1 MISLSNK
8 ENKQAWVLG
17 KVDRGDMTA
26 VKAGE
31 VLGLSERH
39 VRRLLAKY
47 RLGGPAALVHGNRGR
62 KPRHALSNTVRSQ
75 ISELAQGKY
84 AGFNHTH
91 FTEKLEG
98 EGTYVSCSSVRRIL
112 LEAGIK
118 SPRKRRAPKH
128 RSRRERRPQRG
139 MMLQIDGSHHDW
151 LEGRGPYLTL
161 VGAVDDATGEVPYA
175 EFREQED
182 AQGYFRL
189 LEGVIR
195 KQGVPL
201 SFYSDRH
208 GIFKRSRKEPL
219 SIEEELRG
227 EQGLTQFGRALKELE
242 IELILALSPQAKGRV
257 ERLWGTFQDRLVSEL
272 RLAGAKTMAE
282 ANEVLGEFLKSF
294 NKQFVIEPREKES
307 AYRSLSGKVRLSE
320 VLCFKYERTVAKD
333 NTVQLEWR
341 IIQIEPGPKGQSY
354 ARSRVIIH
362 EGMDGSL
369 GVYLKG
375 KRIAYEESVEESP
388 VLRVKDGMAKS
399 EAREVL
405 ETLSERKEQ
414 EANSGKIEKTERGNV
429 RRPAADHPW
438 RRAGLAA
445 MALRTEGRQG

>member
-1 MISLSNK
+1 MITLSK
-8 ENKQAWVLG
+8 RENKQAWVLG
-17 KVDRGDMTA
+17 KVDRGSMTA
-26 VKAGE
+26 VEAGE
-31 VLGLSERH
+31 VMGLSERH

-47 RLGGPAALVHGNRGR
+47 REGGPGALVHGNRGR
-62 KPRHALSNTVRSQ
+62 KPSHALSATVRSQ
-75 ISELAQGKY
+75 VSELAQSKY
-84 AGFNHTH
+84 VGFNHTH

-98 EGTYVSCSSVRRIL
+98 EGAYLSRSSVRRIL

-118 SPRKRRAPKH
+118 SPRKRRAAKH
-128 RSRRERRPQRG
+128 RSRRERRAQRG
-139 MMLQIDGSHHDW
+139 MMLQIDASHHDW
-151 LEGRGPYLTL
+151 VEGRGPYLTL
-161 VGAVDDATGEVPYA
+161 VGAVDDATGEVPHA

-189 LEGVIR
+189 LEGVIV
-195 KQGVPL
+195 KNGVPL

-242 IELILALSPQAKGRV
+242 IQLILALSPQAKGRV

-294 NKQFVIEPREKES
+294 NQQFVIEPREKES
-307 AYRSLSGKVRLSE
+307 AYRPLPAGVKLST

-333 NTVQLEWR
+333 NTVKLEWR
-341 IIQIEPGPKGQSY
+341 VIQIEPGAKGQSY
-354 ARSRVIIH
+354 ARSRVTIH

-375 KRIAYEESVEESP
+375 KRIAYEEPVEESP
-388 VLRVKDGMAKS
+388 VLRVKNGMAKS
-399 EAREVL
+399 QNTQTMTAPPATKDEEPKIVKEAKAE
-405 ETLSERKEQ
+405 ER
-414 EANSGKIEKTERGNV
+414 V
-429 RRPAADHPW
+429 PWRPATNHRW
-438 RRAGLAA
+438 RMER
-445 MALRTEGRQG
+445 LRIRTQAEG